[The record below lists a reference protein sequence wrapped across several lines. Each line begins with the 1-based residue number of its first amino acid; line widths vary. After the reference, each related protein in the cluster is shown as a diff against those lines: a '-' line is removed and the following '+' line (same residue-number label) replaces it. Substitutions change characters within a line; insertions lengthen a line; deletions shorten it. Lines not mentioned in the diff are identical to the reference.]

1 MLIRTDGKLHTR
13 CDIVLVENLQ
23 GSLADVTIEKDLDN
37 GSIGVVGEY
46 DSTEREVREFTAPTG
61 TETKDELYILDAP
74 ELIYDE
80 SRKAY
85 AGLKHYYN
93 VGTESMDGKPEA
105 YRAYP
110 MSKVKKFKLSEEGIE
125 PIDSSTALAVGQYVT
140 IEADSYKLKAS
151 ASSAG
156 AVGKI
161 IRIDQEGIKT
171 VYDKNNDFL
180 GLVYKMYVI
189 QVL

>member
-1 MLIRTDGKLHTR
+1 MLIRTDGKLHAR
-13 CDIVLVENLQ
+13 CDMVLVENLE

-37 GSIGVVGEY
+37 GSVGVLGDYSAV
-46 DSTEREVREFTAPTG
+46 EREVREFTAPTG
-61 TETKDELYILDAP
+61 SETKGELYILCSP

-80 SRKAY
+80 SRKALG
-85 AGLKHYYN
+85 GLKHYYN
-93 VGTESMDGKPEA
+93 VGTASINGNPEA

-110 MSKVKKFKLSEEGIE
+110 MSKVKKFKLSEEGIDASDVSDKLE
-125 PIDSSTALAVGQYVT
+125 VGQYVKV
-140 IEADSYKLKAS
+140 EAGSYTLKATTS
-151 ASSAG
+151 KAG

-161 IRIDQEGIKT
+161 VRIDQEGIKN

-180 GLVYKMYVI
+180 GLSYNMYVI